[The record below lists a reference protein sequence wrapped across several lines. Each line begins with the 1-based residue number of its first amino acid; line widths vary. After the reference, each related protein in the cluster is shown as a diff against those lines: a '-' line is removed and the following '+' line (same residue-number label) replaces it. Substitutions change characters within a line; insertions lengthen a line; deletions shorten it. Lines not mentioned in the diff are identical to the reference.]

1 MQDEAD
7 EEPRGPR
14 CSPGRPEKSGA
25 GLAAGASAKPPARAC
40 RAQAPGLRPAG
51 TPTELAPPRCQRLG
65 TSRASWASVRGTARP
80 CACAAGAPGRPCAE
94 SACAAADGRARCA
107 HARDARRGVCP
118 VHRSCGPAAALL
130 EVSARG
136 RRSSDWAAS
145 STGWRGQQPRAR
157 RAPASAPSPRCS
169 PAGLARGSL
178 RGRGRAGPGTCAAG
192 PAGRLT
198 LRCRRLGSQLLGLG

>member
-65 TSRASWASVRGTARP
+65 TPRASWASVRGTARP
-80 CACAAGAPGRPCAE
+80 CACAAGAPGRP
-94 SACAAADGRARCA
+94 RAQSP
-107 HARDARRGVCP
+107 HARLLTAGHGVRMRGTRAAVSALCT
-118 VHRSCGPAAALL
+118 GPAAALL